1 MRKGSKH
8 IYVRFYFARERIDKK
23 ELKIVYCPIDE
34 MTADFNTKPLQGLK
48 FVECRD
54 KILVIGAEDFY
65 GCKSQYVEVLK
76 SYDLY
81 DEELEKDL
89 FR

>member
-8 IYVRFYFARERIDKK
+8 IHVHFYFAKDKIDKK
-23 ELKIVYCPIDE
+23 WLKIVYCPTDE
-34 MTADFNTKPLQGLK
+34 MTADFNKKPLQGSK

-54 KILVIGAEDFY
+54 KHLGISAEDFDEY
-65 GCKSQYVEVLK
+65 KSQYIEVLK
-76 SYDLY
+76 SYDRY

>member
-1 MRKGSKH
+1 
-8 IYVRFYFARERIDKK
+8 
-23 ELKIVYCPIDE
+23 

-48 FVECRD
+48 FVEFRD
-54 KILVIGAEDFY
+54 KLLGISAEDFDEY
-65 GCKSQYVEVLK
+65 KSECIEVLK